1 MVDDNDAII
10 HVMTRILQREGYAVA
25 SARSGKE
32 AVDKISSNCFTLAI
46 IDLNLPDMHGMDV
59 YKIFSAR
66 SPTTKKLIL
75 TGLPPEKTEQSSGQS
90 NIDVLVKP
98 ITAEE
103 LLKAVRNKLADT
115 KPN

>member
-10 HVMTRILQREGYAVA
+10 YVVTRLLQRQGYSVA

-32 AVDKISSNCFTLAI
+32 AVEKISSNHFDLAI
-46 IDLNLPDMHGMDV
+46 IDLNLPDMNGLDV

-66 SPTTKKLIL
+66 SPATKKLIL
-75 TGLPPEKTEQSSGQS
+75 TGLPPDKTELSSEPQ

-98 ITAEE
+98 LTAEE
-103 LLKAVRNKLADT
+103 LIGAVRNKLADA
-115 KPN
+115 KSN